1 MNKLNVLSQR
11 LDHSNSLYDDENMIL
26 LKSKYIIVYALKWLA
41 FKEKKHGLLSDI
53 HQENRAG

>member
-1 MNKLNVLSQR
+1 MDKLNVLSQM

-26 LKSKYIIVYALKWLA
+26 LKLEYITVYTLKWLV
-41 FKEKKHGLLSDI
+41 FKKKKHGLLIDI

>member
-1 MNKLNVLSQR
+1 MNKLNVLSQM

-26 LKSKYIIVYALKWLA
+26 LKLEYITVYTLKWLV
-41 FKEKKHGLLSDI
+41 FKKKKHGLLKDI